1 MRLITTNQ
9 GLFKVNVPEDYAAF
23 NRYDNVDWIDYQ
35 LATKGEFSPIHS
47 WIVENFVTEDST
59 VVDVGAHIGT
69 FTIPTSK
76 KAKRVYAFE
85 PVIET
90 FQRLTD
96 HILINNS
103 TNIIPFNFALGD
115 VQTSAELDYMPLF
128 NTGGATLTISRGSL
142 PIRNLGEE
150 HNPPKYNILVK
161 PLDDLDLPALDVMK
175 CDTEGCEL
183 LVIKGA
189 IETIKKFRPVMI
201 LEHNDLS
208 EMEEIM
214 SLFAENDLS
223 YMCQQIE
230 DPSTDQNTDYLYTP
244 L

>member
-1 MRLITTNQ
+1 MRLITTSQ
-9 GLFKVNVPEDYAAF
+9 GLFKVNVPADYTVF
-23 NRYDNVDWIDYQ
+23 NRKDNVDWIDYE

-69 FTIPTSK
+69 FAIPASK

-115 VQTSAELDYMPLF
+115 MQTSAELDYMPLF
-128 NTGGATLTISRGSL
+128 NTGAAKLTISRGSL
-142 PIRNLGEE
+142 TIPNLGDE
-150 HNPPKYNILVK
+150 HTPPTYRILVK
-161 PLDDLDLPALDVMK
+161 PLDDLDLPALDVIK

-183 LVIKGA
+183 LVVKGA
-189 IETIKKFRPVMI
+189 IETIKKFGPIMI
-201 LEHNDLS
+201 LEHNDSS
-208 EMEEIM
+208 EMQEIM
-214 SLFAENDLS
+214 QLLANNGLS
-223 YMCQQIE
+223 YQCEVIE
-230 DPSTDQNTDYLYTP
+230 DPSTDRNTDYLYTP

>member
-1 MRLITTNQ
+1 MRLITTSQ
-9 GLFKVNVPEDYAAF
+9 GLFKVNVPADYTVF
-23 NRYDNVDWIDYQ
+23 NRKDNVDWIDYE

-69 FTIPTSK
+69 FAIPASK

-115 VQTSAELDYMPLF
+115 MQTSAELDYMPLF
-128 NTGGATLTISRGSL
+128 NTGAAKLTISRGSL
-142 PIRNLGEE
+142 TIPNLGEE
-150 HNPPKYNILVK
+150 HTPPKYRILVK
-161 PLDDLDLPALDVMK
+161 PLDDLDLPALDVIK

-183 LVIKGA
+183 LVVKGA
-189 IETIKKFRPVMI
+189 IETIKKFGPIMI
-201 LEHNDLS
+201 LEHNDSS
-208 EMEEIM
+208 EMQEIM
-214 SLFAENDLS
+214 QLLANNGLS
-223 YMCQQIE
+223 YQCEVIE
-230 DPSTDQNTDYLYTP
+230 DPSTDRNTDYLYTP